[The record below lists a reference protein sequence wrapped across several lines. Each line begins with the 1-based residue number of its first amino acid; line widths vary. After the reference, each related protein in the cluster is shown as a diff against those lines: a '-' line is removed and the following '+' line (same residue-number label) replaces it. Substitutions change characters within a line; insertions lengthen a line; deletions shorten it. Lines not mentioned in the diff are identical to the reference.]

1 MITTRTQTRTR
12 WPEPFAPAIRITR
25 EPARTAAPTSDLAQ
39 NDFLLINPQPDL
51 LEPEPRGRFRPY
63 PIDLP

>member
-1 MITTRTQTRTR
+1 MKTIRTQTRTR
-12 WPEPFAPAIRITR
+12 WPEPFAPAIRQNR
-25 EPARTAAPTSDLAQ
+25 ELARPAPATDYAGH
-39 NDFLLINPQPDL
+39 DFLLINPRPDL